1 MENPEYDI
9 EIAIIARDGTLLS
22 KPIAD
27 TFVLLPGKA
36 IAISY
41 KAATTTDP
49 SAYSNKISLLVIKVC
64 VSSSVTT
71 VSGL

>member
-1 MENPEYDI
+1 MGHYYQ
-9 EIAIIARDGTLLS
+9 S
-22 KPIAD
+22 PIAD

-49 SAYSNKISLLVIKVC
+49 SAYSNKILLE
-64 VSSSVTT
+64 
-71 VSGL
+71 